1 MQSREFRSPPLVR
14 RAKGWEGQFSIF
26 DITLSG
32 LAALLAI
39 ISQFDFASETAPG
52 AREFAFYDPG
62 GAGVRSRSAKMRGN
76 GPESKI
82 MERKL
87 QKWKPL
93 LWVTS

>member
-1 MQSREFRSPPLVR
+1 MLV
-14 RAKGWEGQFSIF
+14 GGP
-26 DITLSG
+26 
-32 LAALLAI
+32 AALLAI
-39 ISQFDFASETAPG
+39 TSQFDFASETAPG

-62 GAGVRSRSAKMRGN
+62 GAGVLSLSAKMSKN